1 MTVLDE
7 TAFVSLMDLLTTT
20 RRRSTSEIE
29 IYRLLSP
36 ELVGSVEIMQKP
48 AQATNA
54 LLVSSLPINLLLGVS
69 LKFLWGMVNS
79 LQFIV
84 FMD

>member
-54 LLVSSLPINLLLGVS
+54 ILVSSLPINLLLGVS

>member
-29 IYRLLSP
+29 FYRILSP

-54 LLVSSLPINLLLGVS
+54 ILVSSLPINLLLGVS

>member
-20 RRRSTSEIE
+20 RRRSTSQIE
-29 IYRLLSP
+29 IFRLLSP
-36 ELVGSVEIMQKP
+36 DLVGSVATMQKQ
-48 AQATNA
+48 AQASNA
-54 LLVSSLPINLLLGVS
+54 LLVSSLPINLLLGLS